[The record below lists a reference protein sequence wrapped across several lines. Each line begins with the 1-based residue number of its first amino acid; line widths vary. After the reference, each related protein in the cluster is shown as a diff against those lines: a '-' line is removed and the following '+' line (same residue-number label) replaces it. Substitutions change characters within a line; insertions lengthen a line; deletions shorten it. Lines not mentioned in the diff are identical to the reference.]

1 MDILDALKKRNP
13 TEPLALTAQGCLSVQ
28 NFLSAVKRWNYFF
41 KQNHIHSAVLFCSN
55 RVRFSAALLG
65 AWCAHVKTI
74 LPTDLT
80 AKTKGK
86 LEKEG
91 AFFLLDETPEPTQCE
106 KAAKETLTLTMD
118 DALVELFTS
127 GSTGEPTRVTK
138 TLRQVL
144 ADVDTL
150 DADFPT
156 HPLKGTVV
164 FSTVSHQHIYGFLW
178 AVLWPIASHKIITE
192 KRLLFPEN
200 IKNALEQA
208 SSAVL
213 ISSPAHLKRL
223 PLELDWTESRTHL
236 THLVSSGGPL
246 SKETLKL
253 CQQAFHRTPFEI
265 LGSTELDGIAWRQ
278 RRFLPNDTVDPTS
291 CLWKAMPGTEIGINP
306 DGIIQVKSERLDPL
320 HWTVGNDKIVM
331 HTGGLFTLLGRTD
344 RIVKIEEKRL
354 SLTAL
359 EKSLL
364 ASGLFTEAKAFLF
377 TEKRDL
383 AVVAV
388 PSEKGQALLS
398 QSKLTLIRAAE
409 HYLREEFEAVLLPHR
424 WRFEPIMPTNSQG
437 KYTIEA
443 LQSLFDRRHIE
454 PSLAKVEHH
463 SMELHFKVDE
473 RLPFFEGHFPQ
484 WPILPGV
491 AQVHLVIE
499 EAHRY
504 LKTPQEVDC
513 ISNLKFMSIIR
524 PKTQLMLTCLFDSE
538 SMKMKFSL
546 TSADRSTRYSC
557 GTIHFATDKKDND

>member
-1 MDILDALKKRNP
+1 MDILETLKKRNP
-13 TEPLALTAQGCLSVQ
+13 TEPLALTAQGYLCVQ
-28 NFLSAVKRWNYFF
+28 SFLSAVARWNHFF
-41 KQNHIHSAVLFCSN
+41 KHNHIDSAVLFCSN
-55 RVRFSAALLG
+55 RIRFSAALLG

-80 AKTKGK
+80 VKTKDK

-91 AFFLLDETPEPTQCE
+91 AFFLLDETPDPLEC
-106 KAAKETLTLTMD
+106 KEADQKTLCLAMNE
-118 DALVELFTS
+118 ALVELFTS

-138 TLRQVL
+138 TLGQVL

-150 DADFPT
+150 DADFPIR
-156 HPLKGTVV
+156 PLKASAI

-200 IKNALEQA
+200 IKTALER
-208 SSAVL
+208 SSHAVL

-223 PLELDWTESRTHL
+223 PLDLDWTESRAHL

-246 SKETLKL
+246 SEEALKL
-253 CQQAFHRTPFEI
+253 CRQAFHRTPFEI

-278 RRFLPNDTVDPTS
+278 RRFLPDDTIDPAS

-306 DGIIQVKSERLDPL
+306 DGIIQVKSERLDPQ

-331 HTGGLFTLLGRTD
+331 RPDGLFTLLGRTD

-364 ASGLFTEAKAFLF
+364 ASGFFAEAKAFLMP
-377 TEKRDL
+377 EKRDL
-383 AVVAV
+383 SVVAV
-388 PSEKGQALLS
+388 PSEKGQALLI
-398 QSKLTLIRAAE
+398 QSKLSLIRAAE
-409 HYLREEFEAVLLPHR
+409 HHLREEFEAVLLPHR

-463 SMELHFKVDE
+463 SMRLQFKVDE

-504 LKTPQEVDC
+504 LKTPRKVDR
-513 ISNLKFMSIIR
+513 ISNLKFMSIIK
-524 PKTQLMLTCLFDSE
+524 PKTTLLLTCLFDSE

-557 GTIHFATDKKDND
+557 GTMHFATDKKDDD

>member
-91 AFFLLDETPEPTQCE
+91 AFFLLDETPEPPQCE
-106 KAAKETLTLTMD
+106 KAAKETLSLVMD
-118 DALVELFTS
+118 EALVELFTS

-156 HPLKGTVV
+156 RPLKGTVV

-208 SSAVL
+208 ASAVL

-223 PLELDWTESRTHL
+223 PLDLDWTKSRTHL

-246 SKETLKL
+246 SEEALKL

-278 RRFLPNDTVDPTS
+278 RCFLPNDTVDPAS

-306 DGIIQVKSERLDPL
+306 DGIIQVKSERLDSQ
-320 HWTVGNDKIVM
+320 HWTVGNDRIVM
-331 HTGGLFTLLGRTD
+331 HPGGLFTLLGRTD

-359 EKSLL
+359 ETSLL
-364 ASGLFTEAKAFLF
+364 ATSLFTEAKAFLL

-398 QSKLTLIRAAE
+398 QSKLALIRAAE
-409 HYLREEFEAVLLPHR
+409 HHLREEFEAVLLPHR

-463 SMELHFKVDE
+463 SMELHFKVDK

-504 LKTPQEVDC
+504 LKTPQEVNC

-524 PKTQLMLTCLFDSE
+524 PKTKIMITCLFDPE

>member
-1 MDILDALKKRNP
+1 
-13 TEPLALTAQGCLSVQ
+13 
-28 NFLSAVKRWNYFF
+28 
-41 KQNHIHSAVLFCSN
+41 
-55 RVRFSAALLG
+55 
-65 AWCAHVKTI
+65 
-74 LPTDLT
+74 
-80 AKTKGK
+80 
-86 LEKEG
+86 
-91 AFFLLDETPEPTQCE
+91 
-106 KAAKETLTLTMD
+106 
-118 DALVELFTS
+118 
-127 GSTGEPTRVTK
+127 
-138 TLRQVL
+138 
-144 ADVDTL
+144 
-150 DADFPT
+150 
-156 HPLKGTVV
+156 
-164 FSTVSHQHIYGFLW
+164 
-178 AVLWPIASHKIITE
+178 
-192 KRLLFPEN
+192 
-200 IKNALEQA
+200 
-208 SSAVL
+208 
-213 ISSPAHLKRL
+213 
-223 PLELDWTESRTHL
+223 
-236 THLVSSGGPL
+236 
-246 SKETLKL
+246 
-253 CQQAFHRTPFEI
+253 
-265 LGSTELDGIAWRQ
+265 
-278 RRFLPNDTVDPTS
+278 
-291 CLWKAMPGTEIGINP
+291 MPGTEIGINP
-306 DGIIQVKSERLDPL
+306 DGIIQVKSKRLDPL

-364 ASGLFTEAKAFLF
+364 ATSLFTEAKAFLL

-388 PSEKGQALLS
+388 PSEKGQALLG
-398 QSKLTLIRAAE
+398 QSKLALIRAAE
-409 HYLREEFEAVLLPHR
+409 HHLREEFEAVLLPHR

-524 PKTQLMLTCLFDSE
+524 PKTRLMLTCLFDSE

-557 GTIHFATDKKDND
+557 GNIHFATDKKDND